1 MESPAQRPPVR
12 ISRSDA
18 HLLLVTP
25 MPGINP
31 TDISV
36 TIQGRAVKI
45 LGHQTGPGQNDKDLV
60 LKEWTIGPYYREV
73 QLPEAV
79 NGLLTNATFGNGILT
94 LAMPKAND
102 KEPESAVTFHLQ
114 SIDAGR
120 GEWVGHTGIEINPT
134 DRGSFRP

>member
-1 MESPAQRPPVR
+1 MESAALTIPVR
-12 ISRSDA
+12 ISRSDS
-18 HLLLVTP
+18 HVLLVTP

-31 TDISV
+31 ADISV

-60 LKEWTIGPYYREV
+60 VEEWTIGPYYREV

-94 LAMPKAND
+94 LAMPKAHD
-102 KEPESAVTFHLQ
+102 KESEAAVSFHLQ
-114 SIDAGR
+114 PIDAAR
-120 GEWVGHTGIEINPT
+120 GERVGHKGSEINP
-134 DRGSFRP
+134 F